1 KTLKPNRP
9 TEYVWVTT
17 AELFRRAHTFDL
29 HLSLLLGLFLDI
41 PSSLLHRN
49 YQMNTSQLVDK
60 QIMDL
65 TSSSSPSSISQPQ
78 PLSPKSDSTGGAKD
92 FINLMN
98 HPKDDDHQHANYG
111 AGTGDN
117 GIPKEEI
124 LPSYDFHLIRPVVGG
139 DSTTAGAR
147 SWNSADAKSGSFA
160 MGGSPVRNYGS
171 LDSIE
176 PSKDVLE
183 KDRSI
188 SDSAILSEIDK
199 TMKRHT
205 DNMLIVLEGVSSRL
219 IQMESRTR
227 HLESSVDDL
236 KVSVGNNHGSAD
248 GKMRQLENILRE
260 VQTGVQAVK
269 DKQELLEAQ
278 LQLSKLQV
286 SKADQQQPEA
296 QNAFQQ
302 QAASASAPPQAH
314 QQQHPPMTYP
324 QSIPSVPV
332 PHPTVPSPQQQS
344 YQPITSH
351 PNQFA
356 PVAPSPPSISQ
367 RDPYYAPAAPQT
379 QEPPNPQYQ
388 VSPSQ
393 QQPQPSPA
401 APPHQLYQPIP
412 QSAYPQQS
420 QLQQPPPPASH
431 HSEEASYL
439 ASQSYPPNLRHPT
452 SQPPNGPLSPQQYY
466 GYSPPSGPVEPPY
479 LYGGS
484 ASQYGGTSTMKPQQL
499 PSGSMSHSSG
509 SGYPQLPTARML
521 PQASPNSRPAAGGGG
536 SGSSSAN
543 RVPVDDVIDKVATMG
558 FPREQVHEAVR
569 KLTENGQS
577 VDLNVVLD
585 KLMNGGGY
593 YGR

>member
-1 KTLKPNRP
+1 
-9 TEYVWVTT
+9 
-17 AELFRRAHTFDL
+17 
-29 HLSLLLGLFLDI
+29 
-41 PSSLLHRN
+41 
-49 YQMNTSQLVDK
+49 MNTSQLVDK

-78 PLSPKSDSTGGAKD
+78 SLSPKSNSTGGGGKD

-98 HPKDDDHQHANYG
+98 HPKDNHDDQHANYG
-111 AGTGDN
+111 AGTSEN
-117 GIPKEEI
+117 GIRKEEI
-124 LPSYDFHLIRPVVGG
+124 LPSYDFHLIRPVAGG
-139 DSTTAGAR
+139 DSTAGAR
-147 SWNSADAKSGSFA
+147 SWNSADAKSSSLA
-160 MGGSPVRNYGS
+160 MSGSPARHYGS

-219 IQMESRTR
+219 IQLESRTR

-269 DKQELLEAQ
+269 DKQEVLETQ
-278 LQLSKLQV
+278 IQVSKLQV
-286 SKADQQQPEA
+286 SKSDQQQPPP
-296 QNAFQQ
+296 QNTFQVDAVQ

-314 QQQHPPMTYP
+314 QQQHAPVNFP

-332 PHPTVPSPQQQS
+332 PHPTVASSPQQN
-344 YQPITSH
+344 YQPVTSH
-351 PNQFA
+351 PNQ
-356 PVAPSPPSISQ
+356 
-367 RDPYYAPAAPQT
+367 YAPAAPLPPNYAPAAAAQT
-379 QEPPNPQYQ
+379 QEPSNPQYQ
-388 VSPSQ
+388 V
-393 QQPQPSPA
+393 PQPSPA

-412 QSAYPQQS
+412 QSPCPQQAQMPQPPPQS
-420 QLQQPPPPASH
+420 QLQQPSASH
-431 HSEEASYL
+431 HSEEASSYL
-439 ASQSYPPNLRHPT
+439 ASQSYPPSLRHPT
-452 SQPPNGPLSPQQYY
+452 SQPPNGPLPPQQYY
-466 GYSPPSGPVEPPY
+466 GAPSSPFEPPPSIRPSSGFSAGYSPPSGAMEPLYP
-479 LYGGS
+479 YGGS
-484 ASQYGGTSTMKPQQL
+484 STMKPPQQL
-499 PSGSMSHSSG
+499 QSGSG

-521 PQASPNSRPAAGGGG
+521 PQASAVRPAAGGAG

-558 FPREQVHEAVR
+558 FPRDQVHEAVR
-569 KLTENGQS
+569 RLTENGQA